1 MQPSGSGGPV
11 KFSVIVPFLNER
23 PYIAD
28 CIAGLLGQDFAEAE
42 RELIFVDNGSTDGSA
57 AVVAAYPQIQ
67 LVAESRRD
75 PYLARNRG
83 IAQAQGEY
91 LLFLDADCQPEP
103 DWLAEMSA
111 AVEGRPADILLGN
124 ILFPRPTPW
133 ALRYQQDYYN
143 SKMGYLLSHELRVC
157 YYGHAGNMGIRRGVF
172 DEVGVFRGMPEVG
185 DTAVIHDL
193 MALRPDARILHVP
206 KAEVVHLEVRNF
218 RQYLNKLG
226 NCGGYTGYYESTHG
240 FRPLT
245 LGEKLAVMQHCARE
259 HGYSLPERL
268 ALLVSLFIGW
278 RAFER
283 GKARPPAR
291 SAPAG

>member
-1 MQPSGSGGPV
+1 V

-23 PYIAD
+23 KYIAD
-28 CIAGLLGQDFAEAE
+28 CVEALLRQDFAEAE
-42 RELIFVDNGSTDGSA
+42 REFIFVDNGSTDGST
-57 AVVAAYPQIQ
+57 AVVASFPEIQ
-67 LVAESRRD
+67 LLSETRKD

-83 IAQAQGEY
+83 IGQARGEY
-91 LLFLDADCQPEP
+91 LLFLDADCQAAPG
-103 DWLAEMSA
+103 WLAAMQA
-111 AVEGRPADILLGN
+111 AVAQRPADILLGN
-124 ILFPRPTPW
+124 IVFPSPAPW
-133 ALRYQQDYYN
+133 ALRFQQDYYN

-157 YYGHAGNMGIRRGVF
+157 YYGHAGNMGVRRGVF
-172 DEVGVFRGMPEVG
+172 DEVGLFRGMPEVG

-193 MALRPDARILHVP
+193 MALRQDARIRHVP
-206 KAEVVHLEVRNF
+206 EAEVVHLEVRNF

-240 FRPLT
+240 FRPLN

-259 HGYSLPERL
+259 HGYSPIQRG

-283 GKARPPAR
+283 GKARTLA
-291 SAPAG
+291 STAPDR